1 MKVTTV
7 WFSQPLAGA
16 KHVMESIQANC
27 APGESYQRL
36 VTHVKPAHCTRLSS
50 NYFALER
57 PSLSKRQYSDFC
69 LRFARKA
76 GVDFFFPRSGASFS
90 AATRARL
97 KEAGVRLSVSAEE
110 SVLRVIKNKGRL
122 YQALAGQPV
131 PLPDYR
137 IANCLDSFRQ
147 ACRELQ
153 SGAARVCFKPTT
165 GFAGRGFHVIVGPGE
180 QFHSTWDGAS
190 LGVTVEQAVSTLS
203 AAEPH
208 FPEQLVMPFLSGPE
222 RSVDCLAQDGKLLRA
237 IVRVKSA
244 DGTVELLE
252 HNPEV
257 EQLTC
262 LVTEH
267 FALDGLYNVQFL
279 EDAGRYFLLE
289 INFRMSGGIHFGAFS
304 GVCLPYWAIRLALG
318 TACAAD
324 IPTPLTGLR
333 VHRATRTIID

>member
-1 MKVTTV
+1 MKVTTI

-16 KHVMESIQANC
+16 KHVMESIRSSC
-27 APGESYQRL
+27 LPDESFQRL
-36 VTHVKPAHCTRLSS
+36 VTHVKLGHCTRQSS

-57 PSLSKRQYSDFC
+57 PSLTRSQYSDFC

-90 AATRARL
+90 AATRARFQ
-97 KEAGVRLSVSAEE
+97 EAGIRLSVSAEE
-110 SVLRVIKNKGRL
+110 SVLRAIKNKGRL
-122 YQALAGQPV
+122 YQALAGVPV

-137 IANCLDSFRQ
+137 IANDTESFRQ
-147 ACRELQ
+147 SCRELQ
-153 SGAARVCFKPTT
+153 SVAERVCFKPTT
-165 GFAGRGFHVIVGPGE
+165 GFAGRGFHVIVEAGE
-180 QFHSTWDGAS
+180 QFHSAWDGAS
-190 LGVTVEQAVSTLS
+190 LGITVEQAVATLS
-203 AAEPH
+203 ASE

-222 RSVDCLAQDGKLLRA
+222 RSVDCLAQDGKLVRA

-244 DGTVELLE
+244 DGRYELLE

-257 EQLTC
+257 ELLTR

-324 IPTPLTGLR
+324 IPMPLTGLR
-333 VHRATRTIID
+333 VDRATRTIIT